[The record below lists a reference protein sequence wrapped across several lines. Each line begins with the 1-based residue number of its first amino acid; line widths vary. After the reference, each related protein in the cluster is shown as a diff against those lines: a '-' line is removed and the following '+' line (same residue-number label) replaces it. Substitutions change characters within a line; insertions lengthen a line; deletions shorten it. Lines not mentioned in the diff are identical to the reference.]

1 MPLRLTVGL
10 TGGIASGKTS
20 AARRFAALGVPVIDA
35 DEAAR
40 SVVEPGSLGLA
51 ALVERFG
58 TGILGA
64 EGALDRRALRRL
76 AFADPEARRD
86 LEAVLHPRIRAEM
99 DRLASLATGPYLVM
113 AIPLLVEGGDARRR
127 VDRVLVID
135 VDERR
140 QLERLMARDG
150 GSEAEARAIV
160 SAQATREQRLG
171 QADDVIDNR
180 GSLADLERAV
190 DERHAVYLELAA
202 GMQAHAAP

>member
-51 ALVERFG
+51 ALVQRFG

>member
-1 MPLRLTVGL
+1 
-10 TGGIASGKTS
+10 
-20 AARRFAALGVPVIDA
+20 VPVIDA

-51 ALVERFG
+51 ALVQRFG

-86 LEAVLHPRIRAEM
+86 LEAVLHPRIRTEM
-99 DRLASLATGPYLVM
+99 DRLASLATGPYLIM

-150 GSEAEARAIV
+150 GSDAEARAIV
-160 SAQATREQRLG
+160 SAQATREQRLS